1 MKTLLGWRARSLFAD
16 LSDEAARL
24 SDSTE
29 LAKVSP
35 KSWAK
40 LEALWRRRFVAR
52 RIMFLIVPF
61 LFASLVPSDA
71 RADLLAEAKDAG
83 RDGIPEVAIT
93 KLTTYLQGSVP
104 LENRVEAKLLLARS
118 LIETSRPKEALVALA
133 DPELPPS
140 ATQLMTGEAALLT
153 GEWLRAKTAFQQ
165 AISVSRSTE
174 SSEKAVLGLAQA
186 EHELQDENSALSTL
200 LPLLER
206 HAPNPLALLLAAQ
219 IEIRRGELDKAA
231 SRLEQI
237 PPSAPLRENL
247 YRFCFEGEIALQR
260 HDYDRA
266 AKFFDQ
272 VLTAPIGRSTRLRV
286 LAQLNQA
293 KVLIAR
299 NELDAA
305 ESSLVHLIDE
315 LPQTPLLPELM
326 ETLAWVD
333 FREQDSSQPELHRWA
348 EDSPQVTGTN
358 RPAYSLY
365 YLGRLQIVLGAKQA
379 GQAALQQVIARFPD
393 HPAADL
399 ASISLAQA
407 QLQTG
412 DSAGAI
418 QTLSGRIRPTLDRE
432 SSEKIFELLAE
443 AKFRAGDAAGAKHFY
458 DQLVALGGAK
468 ADPAVFNSALC
479 SLALG
484 DEAEYEPALARLRQD
499 GQDALVAELEFARGL
514 LEAKRGRSSA
524 ATKNLAQFIHDFPVN
539 DRISSAHLILAELK
553 YRAKTP
559 DLPGA
564 EAELT
569 KVKSQDD
576 TEHERQALLQ
586 FYLAASDPKKPL
598 SDISRLAEDFLRDFP
613 DSSAKADVR
622 LKLGELY
629 FNRNDYVSAQNQ
641 FQAAADENPDSPLVE
656 TALFLAGESARKTLN
671 PASVDNAVAIFEE
684 VYRLNGALRLQARL
698 AEALTKRQLL
708 QESEAI
714 VILDDLLG
722 QQPGPELRAEALE
735 NKGDA
740 EFSLGAK
747 DPAKYQEAMK
757 TYQLL
762 ADDDQISTATRE
774 AALYKIGR
782 CYQELG
788 HPDEALTSFYNVLN
802 LPGTDKS
809 VFWYYRAG
817 FDAADIL
824 EKKHSWNSA
833 ASVYEKLAS
842 DTGPRAQE
850 AKTRLE
856 RLRLEHFL
864 WSE

>member
-1 MKTLLGWRARSLFAD
+1 MKTLLFTWRAHVPAYAGVWKFP
-16 LSDEAARL
+16 
-24 SDSTE
+24 
-29 LAKVSP
+29 KGKFP
-35 KSWAK
+35 KSTAGRLRALQENFPRTIFLVAALFFSSLAPGGAK
-40 LEALWRRRFVAR
+40 
-52 RIMFLIVPF
+52 P
-61 LFASLVPSDA
+61 
-71 RADLLAEAKDAG
+71 DLLAEAKDAS

-93 KLTTYLQGSVP
+93 KLATYLQGTVSP
-104 LENRVEAKLLLARS
+104 ENRVEAKLLLARS
-118 LIETSRPKEALVALA
+118 LIETLQPGQALVRLA
-133 DPELPPS
+133 DPELPLF
-140 ATQLMTGEAALLT
+140 ATQLMSGEAALLT
-153 GEWLRAKTAFQQ
+153 GEWMRAKTAFQQ
-165 AISVSRSTE
+165 AISGSRDAA
-174 SSEKAVLGLAQA
+174 SSEQAVIGLAQA

-200 LPLLER
+200 QPLLER
-206 HAPNPLALLLAAQ
+206 QAPNMLALLLAAQ

-231 SRLEQI
+231 TRLQQI
-237 PPSAPLRENL
+237 PSDAPLRENL
-247 YRFCFEGEIALQR
+247 YRLCFEGEIALQR
-260 HDYDRA
+260 RDFDRA
-266 AKFFDQ
+266 AQLFDE
-272 VLTAPIGRSTRLRV
+272 VLAAPIGRSTRLRV

-305 ESSLVHLIDE
+305 ESSLVRLIDE

-326 ETLAWVD
+326 EILVWLD
-333 FREQDSSQPELHRWA
+333 FREQDASQPELHRWA
-348 EDSPQVTGTN
+348 EDNPQVTGTN

-365 YLGRLQIVLGAKQA
+365 YVGRLQIALGAKQE

-393 HPAADL
+393 HVAADL

-407 QLQTG
+407 QLEAG

-418 QTLSGRIRPTLDRE
+418 RTLSGRIRPTLDRE
-432 SSEKIFELLAE
+432 SSEKILELLAE
-443 AKFRAGDAAGAKHFY
+443 AKFSAGDAAGAKHFY

-468 ADPAVFNSALC
+468 ADSAAFNSALC
-479 SLALG
+479 SLTLG
-484 DEAEYEPALARLRQD
+484 KENDYEPTLARLRQD

-514 LEAKRGRSSA
+514 LEAKRSQSSA
-524 ATKNLAQFIHDFPVN
+524 ATKSLAQFIHDFPAS
-539 DRISSAHLILAELK
+539 DRVPSAHLILAELK

-559 DLPGA
+559 DIPGA
-564 EAELT
+564 QTELA
-569 KVKSQDD
+569 KVKSQEN
-576 TEHERQALLQ
+576 TERERQALLQ
-586 FYLAASDPKKPL
+586 FYLAASDAKKPL
-598 SDISRLAEDFLRDFP
+598 NEISRIAEDFLRDFP
-613 DSSAKADVR
+613 DSNAKADVR

-629 FNRNDYVSAQNQ
+629 FNHNDYVSAENQ

-656 TALFLAGESARKTLN
+656 TALFLAGESARKSLN

-684 VYRLNGALRLQARL
+684 VYRLNGPLRLRARL

-714 VILDDLLG
+714 VILDDLLH
-722 QQPGPELRAEALE
+722 QQPDAGLRAEALE

-747 DPAKYQEAMK
+747 DPAKYDEAMK

-762 ADDDQISTATRE
+762 ADDDQISSATRE

-809 VFWYYRAG
+809 ALWYYRAG

-824 EKKHSWNSA
+824 EKKRSWTSA

-842 DTGPRAQE
+842 NTGPKAQE